1 MVVIGIINGSPL
13 TRPVSSADTRR
24 PSSRT
29 GIRTSNRRPACGCGG
44 SPATGAHAVGGGFN
58 AAWVPQLG
66 LALADEIRDG
76 WAMKVTFEHGFITW
90 LPWIGTQ
97 VTFT

>member
-1 MVVIGIINGSPL
+1 VVVTGDRCARGG
-13 TRPVSSADTRR
+13 RR
-24 PSSRT
+24 L
-29 GIRTSNRRPACGCGG
+29 RRGPG
-44 SPATGAHAVGGGFN
+44 T
-58 AAWVPQLG
+58 QLG
-66 LALADEIRDG
+66 LALADEIREG

>member
-1 MVVIGIINGSPL
+1 VR
-13 TRPVSSADTRR
+13 TRWSAA
-24 PSSRT
+24 SSRSGT
-29 GIRTSNRRPACGCGG
+29 
-44 SPATGAHAVGGGFN
+44 
-58 AAWVPQLG
+58 QLG
-66 LALADEIRDG
+66 LALADEIREG